1 MSDFQL
7 TPEQQQVISHV
18 QGPALVFAVA
28 GAGKTTA
35 MVHRI
40 AHLVAQRHFEAP
52 RILATSFSRATVSDL
67 QRALQ
72 AWPECD
78 TVNVMTL
85 HAVGRQ
91 ILQRAEAL
99 GLRRGWRFGA
109 ENAGTEN
116 RLLKQVLGQ
125 ARQQGLAVP
134 AQFDE
139 QDFLTYISI
148 CKGNF
153 QYPDPPHHLPAALQA
168 QVTLAEPP
176 ENLPDYLALYRLFE
190 SQRLT
195 QQLLTFDDMLL
206 SAWEDLSCHEAL
218 RSEFQQRWDCI
229 LVDEFQDVNAVQYA
243 LLDLLSAGHRNY
255 MAIGD
260 DDQTIYEWR
269 GASPRFILGFPAEYG
284 AVKYLLH
291 ENFRSRAAPL
301 ALANRVI
308 AHNQEREPKVLRLTR
323 GFAGQ
328 TRVYHPR
335 DEQAQAQQLVSHVMQ
350 ACQQGYHFEDQAIL
364 VRLYAQTPQLEQALI
379 QARIPYQIV
388 GARPFYQRRE
398 IMTLRAYL
406 YLLHCENLLVQG
418 YALTGSQLSRLSQA
432 WQLCANRPQRYL
444 NRQQVQAIAMQVQAG
459 TPLSAALLQ
468 AADHADVVY
477 QRKHLEK
484 LARALSELQPQLQAL
499 SAAEILEALDD
510 AIQYRRFLRRH
521 SGLAETG
528 EARARSVSAFLDYAR
543 QLGSAEALE
552 TRLEQLASNSAQGSG
567 GLVITSIF
575 RAKGLEWPLVYL
587 PHCNLGYLP
596 AQEGRPLEEERRLF
610 YVGLTRPREN
620 LYLYALRNLPA
631 SPFLAEAAYEQTL
644 SQVQR
649 LQQLLAQP
657 VQHWQRSDLL
667 LLAQSQTH
675 LELKSYLRDW
685 WQVPAGL
692 RQKVMEDLSQLK
704 AETTPLALPAV
715 CPAGGS

>member
-1 MSDFQL
+1 M
-7 TPEQQQVISHV
+7 SHV

-40 AHLVAQRHFEAP
+40 AHLVQQGHFAAS

-72 AWPECD
+72 AWPACD
-78 TVNVMTL
+78 AVHVMTL

-91 ILQRAEAL
+91 VLQRAEAL
-99 GLRRGWRFGA
+99 GLRQGWRFGA

-125 ARQQGLAVP
+125 ARQAGIQVP
-134 AQFDE
+134 NPFDE

-153 QYPDPPHHLPAALQA
+153 QYPALPAHLPADVQD
-168 QVTLAEPP
+168 QVCLATAP
-176 ENLPDYLALYRLFE
+176 ESLPDYLALYALFE
-190 SQRLT
+190 TQR
-195 QQLLTFDDMLL
+195 QAQKLLTFDDMLL
-206 SAWEDLSCHEAL
+206 SAWEDLCCHETL
-218 RSEFQQRWDCI
+218 RSVFQQRWDCL

-243 LLDLLSAGHRNY
+243 LLDILSAQHRNY

-269 GASPRFILGFPAEYG
+269 GASPRFILGFPQQYG
-284 AVKYLLH
+284 AVKYVLH

-308 AHNQEREPKVLRLTR
+308 AHNQQREPKFLRLTR
-323 GFAGQ
+323 GFDGQ

-335 DEQAQAQQLVSHVMQ
+335 DEQAQAQQIVSHIMQ

-364 VRLYAQTPQLEQALI
+364 VRLYAQTPHLEQALI

-406 YLLHCENLLVQG
+406 YLLHCENLQSQNYV
-418 YALTGSQLSRLSQA
+418 LTGSQLSRLLQA

-444 NRQQVQAIAMQVQAG
+444 NRLQIQGIAQQLQAG
-459 TPLSAALLQ
+459 MLLSEVLRQ
-468 AADHADVVY
+468 AAAQTDVVY

-484 LARALSELQPQLQAL
+484 LAEALTALQSRLQEL
-499 SAAEILEALDD
+499 SAAEVLEALDER
-510 AIQYRRFLRRH
+510 IQYRRFLRRH

-528 EARARSVSAFLDYAR
+528 EARAQSVSAFLAYAQ
-543 QLGSAEALE
+543 QLGSAESLDA
-552 TRLEQLASNSAQGSG
+552 RLTQLADHALQAHG
-567 GLVITSIF
+567 GVVITSIF

-620 LYLYALRNLPA
+620 LYLYSLRSLPA

-649 LQQLLAQP
+649 LQQILTRP

-667 LLAQSQTH
+667 LLAQSQTD
-675 LELKSYLRDW
+675 LALSNYLRDW
-685 WQVPAGL
+685 WQVPTGL
-692 RQKVMEDLSQLK
+692 RQKVIEDLSRLRRD
-704 AETTPLALPAV
+704 ADPLALPAV
-715 CPAGGS
+715 CQAGGS